1 MPYAFAHPAAV
12 VPVAK
17 LLGRRAVPS
26 ALAIG
31 SMIPDAWY
39 FVPAMARADSHE
51 GLGLLWFC
59 LPSALF
65 AYAAFHLIFKQ
76 PMLALLPG
84 KLAGRLS
91 PWTCAGLPPVPWFWV
106 LLSLL
111 AGMVTHLAW
120 DEVTHEGVISDAFPV
135 LEARLFA
142 VGALEVRPLQIL
154 QHAST
159 LAGTIFLAA
168 WLWQKMRATGPQTA
182 LAVLHPR
189 MRLAV
194 VAAMVL
200 LPAAAFAIVLSTLT
214 PSLSGIP
221 GWREVLRAAGVT
233 AFSMLGFIALC
244 FCIAW
249 HRSRLLASD

>member
-1 MPYAFAHPAAV
+1 
-12 VPVAK
+12 
-17 LLGRRAVPS
+17 
-26 ALAIG
+26 
-31 SMIPDAWY
+31 MIPDAWY

-59 LPSALF
+59 LPAALF

-91 PWTCAGLPPVPWFWV
+91 PWTCAGLPSVPWFWL

-111 AGMVTHLAW
+111 AGILTHLAW
-120 DEVTHEGVISDAFPV
+120 DEVTHEGLISDAFPL
-135 LEARLFA
+135 LEAKLFA
-142 VGALEVRPLQIL
+142 IGALEVRPLQIL

-159 LAGTIFLAA
+159 LVGTIFLAA
-168 WLWQKMRATGPQTA
+168 WLWQKLRTAGPPTATCA
-182 LAVLHPR
+182 LHPR
-189 MRLAV
+189 MRMAV

-200 LPAAAFAIVLSTLT
+200 LPAAAFAIVLSTLA

-221 GWREVLRAAGVT
+221 GWRDVLRAAAVT
-233 AFSMLGFIALC
+233 AFSTLGFIALC
-244 FCIAW
+244 FCMAW
-249 HRSRLLASD
+249 HRSRLLPSD